1 MSRAISEY
9 LKLPY
14 TIKISYDNDPENPGW
29 VAQVAELPGCLTQAD
44 TFEELGAMVQDAMRN
59 WLAAALALG
68 HPIPEPVTDE
78 EYSGKFVVRLPRS
91 LHRQLAETAER
102 EGVSL
107 NQLVNVALAQMVG
120 QQATI
125 SYPVRGKLTHLAV
138 AEKK

>member
-1 MSRAISEY
+1 MSRTIDEY

-14 TIKISYDNDPENPGW
+14 SIKVTYDADAENPGW

-44 TFEELGAMVQDAMRN
+44 TFEELGAMVQDAMRR
-59 WLAAALALG
+59 WFEAALALG
-68 HPIPEPVTDE
+68 NPIPEPAADE

-91 LHRQLAETAER
+91 LHRQLAQAAER

-107 NQLVNVALAQMVG
+107 NQLVNVALAQSVG
-120 QQATI
+120 QPSTI
-125 SYPVRGKLTHLAV
+125 SYPTREKLSHLAV